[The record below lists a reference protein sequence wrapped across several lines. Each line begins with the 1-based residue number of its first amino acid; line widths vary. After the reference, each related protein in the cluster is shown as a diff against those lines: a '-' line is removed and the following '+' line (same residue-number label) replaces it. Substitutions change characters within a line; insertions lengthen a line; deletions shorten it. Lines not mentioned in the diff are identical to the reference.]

1 MKRNLSLFFSL
12 LLCAGISA
20 QNLELD
26 VNHLDNTF
34 GGVTTEG
41 NVVQFSKSWTG
52 GAGWWIGGD
61 DWSRY
66 NAVTLEFEKVGW
78 QVAINVEYGTETESN
93 GYEQAIS
100 TQGQGKVRLVLNP
113 EKKNSVQ
120 KVYIQSSKGDDVT
133 LIRCTVEGGADPYDI
148 SSMKETALKTEEGEN
163 CQKVF
168 KQELLSHSESDVVVV
183 TLNCLDEAKQ
193 LGWGI
198 AKIVAMDDWNVSQY
212 DFPNKCNGLGIS
224 EYRFLISE
232 LIDFAKKGGSEWH
245 YGEDS
250 KGYGCIVNIWPGIS
264 EIVSI
269 KCYTKATAVED
280 VAAEHTGAKKVIEN
294 GRLYIIRNGV
304 RYDALTNVVE

>member
-78 QVAINVEYGTETESN
+78 QVAINVEYGTEKESN

-133 LIRCTVEGGADPYDI
+133 LIRCTVEGGADP
-148 SSMKETALKTEEGEN
+148 
-163 CQKVF
+163 
-168 KQELLSHSESDVVVV
+168 
-183 TLNCLDEAKQ
+183 
-193 LGWGI
+193 
-198 AKIVAMDDWNVSQY
+198 
-212 DFPNKCNGLGIS
+212 
-224 EYRFLISE
+224 
-232 LIDFAKKGGSEWH
+232 
-245 YGEDS
+245 
-250 KGYGCIVNIWPGIS
+250 
-264 EIVSI
+264 
-269 KCYTKATAVED
+269 
-280 VAAEHTGAKKVIEN
+280 
-294 GRLYIIRNGV
+294 
-304 RYDALTNVVE
+304 